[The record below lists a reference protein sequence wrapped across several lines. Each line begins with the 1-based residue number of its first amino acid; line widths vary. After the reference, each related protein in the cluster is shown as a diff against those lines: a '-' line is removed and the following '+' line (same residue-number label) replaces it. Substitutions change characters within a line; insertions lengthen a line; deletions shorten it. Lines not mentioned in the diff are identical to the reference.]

1 MDYSDELARSWTRNF
16 RKPKVFCPYCKHQFD
31 TSGGLLVHV
40 VKMHPGRLITEKET
54 MAKRK
59 CDHLNV
65 ETRGISGVSMAV
77 CKDCGDQVN
86 PEEFERK
93 EIANTAVPIPP
104 AGPADRSTDGLMRV
118 FDTIIP
124 DLVTVPGLDRPF
136 FPLFGVKPGD
146 LVVVLRKKA

>member
-1 MDYSDELARSWTRNF
+1 MDYAESLGNAFTHNF
-16 RKPKVFCPYCKHQFD
+16 SNRRMFCPYCKHEFD
-31 TSGGLLVHV
+31 SGVRLLVHV
-40 VKMHPGRLITEKET
+40 QNRHPEVFQKEET

-93 EIANTAVPIPP
+93 EVANTAVPIPP
-104 AGPADRSTDGLMRV
+104 PGPADRPTDGLTRV

-124 DLVTVPGLDRPF
+124 DLITVPGLDKPF
-136 FPLFGVKPGD
+136 FPLFGAKPGD
-146 LVVVLRKKA
+146 LVVILRKKA